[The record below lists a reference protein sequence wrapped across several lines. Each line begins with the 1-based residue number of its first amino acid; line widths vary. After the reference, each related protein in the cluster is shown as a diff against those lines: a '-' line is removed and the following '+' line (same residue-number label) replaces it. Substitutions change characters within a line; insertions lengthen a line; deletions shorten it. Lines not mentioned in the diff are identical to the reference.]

1 MSKKHAGLSLWY
13 RFRWRTLWLL
23 LHVMGPADLPD
34 EIDPRRRLERERAA
48 RLAEAQA
55 KAQATVRAEA

>member
-23 LHVMGPADLPD
+23 LHVMGPAELPD
-34 EIDPRRRLERERAA
+34 EIDPRRRMERERAA
-48 RLAEAQA
+48 RLA
-55 KAQATVRAEA
+55 KATEDARSA